1 MFNEKMSLFM
11 KKSGENG
18 KLSKTKVHKENRN
31 KYFTNKVVITGE
43 ILMKKKQC

>member
-1 MFNEKMSLFM
+1 M
-11 KKSGENG
+11 KKSSENG

-43 ILMKKKQC
+43 ILIKKTVLIFI